1 MQHESKI
8 YLVFQSF
15 PPYPSKQNWIAK
27 RRNFPK
33 YFEKA
38 IGFLLTNNFFK
49 QTYEKIIGFLLPE

>member
-8 YLVFQSF
+8 CMVFQS
-15 PPYPSKQNWIAK
+15 YPSKQNWIAK